1 MTRRRSTVTL
11 DDVAREAGVSS
22 STASRALNGLPGRVT
37 VATQARVRDAA
48 ARLGYATNLAAQAIA
63 VGRSRSLGL
72 VVGGMPEDYSNPV
85 TTGVY
90 RIAAEQ
96 EMLVSTAVSHVADV
110 ERTRRMVR
118 QLRGL
123 QCSAVFVA
131 GADDA
136 ESPGY
141 AELVAEL
148 EWVERDGGRVVMLGQ
163 TGTPFDSVSVDD
175 RKAGESLGQA
185 LVGAGYR
192 EFAVIAGSNA
202 GTIAVDRVAG
212 FRAALEAAGLSL
224 PEDRVIWSSFDRDG
238 GYGAAGELLRRRDGV
253 EAVFCVT
260 DSMAVGAAM
269 RLREQGLTVGTD
281 IGLAGCDD
289 IRALRDVD
297 PPLST
302 VHLPWEEVAVEAF
315 RLLNHEQSA
324 ARAVRLEGYPVL
336 RRSTPGIVR

>member
-1 MTRRRSTVTL
+1 MTRKRTTVTL
-11 DDVAREAGVSS
+11 DDVAREAQVSP
-22 STASRALNGLPGRVT
+22 STASRALNGSPGRVT
-37 VATQARVRDAA
+37 SATQAKVRDAA
-48 ARLGYATNLAAQAIA
+48 LRLGYATNLAAQATA

-72 VVGGMPEDYSNPV
+72 IVGGMPEDYSNPV

-96 EMLVSTAVSHVADV
+96 EMLVSTAVSHIADI

-123 QCSAVFVA
+123 RCSAVFVA

-136 ESPGY
+136 ESAGY
-141 AELVAEL
+141 AELIDEL

-175 RKAGESLGQA
+175 HKAGESLAGA

-192 EFAVIAGSNA
+192 ELAVIAGLNA

-212 FRAALEAAGLSL
+212 FRAGLTAAGLNL

-238 GYGAAGELLRRRDGV
+238 GYRAAGELLRRRDGV
-253 EAVFCVT
+253 EAVFCIT
-260 DSMAVGAAM
+260 DSMAIGAAM
-269 RLREQGLTVGTD
+269 RLREHGVDVGAG

-289 IRALRDVD
+289 IPALRDVD

-315 RLLNHEQSA
+315 RLLQHDRSA
-324 ARAVRLEGYPVL
+324 SRAVRLEGYPVL
-336 RRSTPGIVR
+336 RRSTPGIAR